1 MDKQYDFTNVADLAC
16 SLKMLNIEGST
27 EAFGTSNIIPNDLAF
42 DLIGFKS
49 LTKLVLTNVDCCP
62 EKIQSISHV
71 RTTLK
76 VRKFQREIVV
86 SLIFHKTN
94 EKFFPNFC
102 PKAKI
107 CTSKYCFMNTFS
119 FPGKFC

>member
-76 VRKFQREIVV
+76 VRKFQKEIVV
-86 SLIFHKTN
+86 SLIFQKTN
-94 EKFFPNFC
+94 E
-102 PKAKI
+102 
-107 CTSKYCFMNTFS
+107 MFS
-119 FPGKFC
+119 LIFALKNWRK

>member
-1 MDKQYDFTNVADLAC
+1 MELFAISRRLKTPCPALDKRYDFANVADLAC
-16 SLKMLNIEGST
+16 SLKILNIEGST
-27 EAFGTSNIIPNDLAF
+27 EALGTSNIIPNDLSF

-76 VRKFQREIVV
+76 ARSFDLHKIF
-86 SLIFHKTN
+86 SLIF
-94 EKFFPNFC
+94 
-102 PKAKI
+102 
-107 CTSKYCFMNTFS
+107 
-119 FPGKFC
+119 

>member
-76 VRKFQREIVV
+76 VRKFQKEIVV
-86 SLIFHKTN
+86 FLILSPPTPSPLHCVLN
-94 EKFFPNFC
+94 GILSRNFLGI
-102 PKAKI
+102 K
-107 CTSKYCFMNTFS
+107 MRQ
-119 FPGKFC
+119 

>member
-1 MDKQYDFTNVADLAC
+1 M
-16 SLKMLNIEGST
+16 IEGST

-76 VRKFQREIVV
+76 VRKFQKEIVV
-86 SLIFHKTN
+86 SLISQESN
-94 EKFFPNFC
+94 ENFPPISALSCKKESNQ
-102 PKAKI
+102 KI
-107 CTSKYCFMNTFS
+107 TR
-119 FPGKFC
+119 

>member
-76 VRKFQREIVV
+76 VRKFQKAKF
-86 SLIFHKTN
+86 SLISALASKKESN
-94 EKFFPNFC
+94 Q
-102 PKAKI
+102 KI
-107 CTSKYCFMNTFS
+107 TR
-119 FPGKFC
+119 